1 MHGRSSS
8 EFDPVLPVS
17 HIVTCFNREMPSVPM
32 YKYSRCCFVLSI
44 IIFTLSIT
52 SLVLG
57 CAANKVQYAIIANL
71 VPVLVPAMIY
81 FGITKKTWGK
91 EALRVQCI
99 GASCYLVCIIIVNSV
114 ILSSLAT
121 VHRYCYGDLASHCI
135 PSEDGDYDL
144 ECESSETSQSTENT
158 QVSCPG
164 EATLLLYLTSIV
176 SNMALAVLM
185 VPYLVLCQT
194 LKGMLFRIFIQ
205 EHISPFDQSS
215 FFPVNDDQPI
225 PFTTLVVK
233 SGTLPLEQTKV
244 VPDSALADGV
254 LVPPTPDLPR

>member
-1 MHGRSSS
+1 MHGRASSDF
-8 EFDPVLPVS
+8 EPVLPIS
-17 HIVTCFNREMPSVPM
+17 HIVTCFQREMPSVPM
-32 YKYSRCCFVLSI
+32 YKYSRCCFVLSV
-44 IIFTLSIT
+44 IIFILSMT
-52 SLVLG
+52 SLILG

-71 VPVLVPAMIY
+71 VPVLVPMMIY

-121 VHRYCYGDLASHCI
+121 VHRYCYGDLVNHCE
-135 PSEDGDYDL
+135 PSTNPDYDL

-158 QVSCPG
+158 HVSCPG
-164 EATLLLYLTSIV
+164 EAQLLLYLISIV
-176 SNMALAVLM
+176 CNMALAVVM

-205 EHISPFDQSS
+205 EHVSPFDQSS

-233 SGTLPLEQTKV
+233 TGTLPMDRPKV
-244 VPDSALADGV
+244 PPDCGSAEGQI
-254 LVPPTPDLPR
+254 VPPTPDAT